1 MFMATGTTGLS
12 SASLPG
18 GETVHSVFGL
28 LDGCFTLPELQ
39 TRLESHPSL
48 VFIRSNISSLHT
60 IMIDKVSMLSAKT
73 FEQCEM
79 VCRVSKQ
86 NNLLWGGI
94 QVIVVGDFR
103 QLPPVPNFRY
113 GDRGEFCFQTQLWE
127 NTSFHVHT
135 LHTALRQRDS
145 NFFKALVNMQRGTLE
160 QNDHQY
166 FQHKPNFET
175 TSETVHLYSMNIDVE
190 QHNLHMLEQA
200 PGEAFVFRSKDTGN
214 RTDLSHCSAIPALTL
229 KLNCP
234 VILMVNLGPGLVN
247 GLRGTVEWVNM
258 GIREVRV
265 KFENGRVVNVGDY
278 HFHTYNP
285 SIKQN
290 TATRQQIPLRLAYT
304 LTVHRAQGLTL
315 QRAVMHCTGMQRPG
329 MLAVACSR
337 VRGPGDLNT
346 LVLSPNSTA
355 CHPALM

>member
-113 GDRGEFCFQTQLWE
+113 GDPGEFRFQTQLWE
-127 NTSFHVHT
+127 NTKFHLHT
-135 LHTALRQRDS
+135 LHTALRQKDS
-145 NFFKALVNMQRGTLE
+145 
-160 QNDHQY
+160 
-166 FQHKPNFET
+166 
-175 TSETVHLYSMNIDVE
+175 
-190 QHNLHMLEQA
+190 
-200 PGEAFVFRSKDTGN
+200 
-214 RTDLSHCSAIPALTL
+214 
-229 KLNCP
+229 
-234 VILMVNLGPGLVN
+234 
-247 GLRGTVEWVNM
+247 
-258 GIREVRV
+258 
-265 KFENGRVVNVGDY
+265 
-278 HFHTYNP
+278 HF
-285 SIKQN
+285 
-290 TATRQQIPLRLAYT
+290 
-304 LTVHRAQGLTL
+304 
-315 QRAVMHCTGMQRPG
+315 
-329 MLAVACSR
+329 
-337 VRGPGDLNT
+337 
-346 LVLSPNSTA
+346 
-355 CHPALM
+355 